1 MLTVVRRYV
10 DATERVPVGYARGMT
25 GTRVP
30 RRYDSSRRQEQAR
43 RTRRR
48 ILDAAA
54 ELFVSQGYAGTT
66 IAETATAAGV
76 APQTVYAVFG
86 TKRAI
91 LKELV
96 DVRIAGDDE
105 PVAVM
110 DRPFVQ
116 RIEDEPDGRRKLEIF
131 AAHLRE
137 VHERTVDV
145 LVALRAAADSDPE
158 VAELWKTLTDQ
169 RLFGQTPLRPA
180 PVRHRCAARRPRRTG
195 GRGRHLDP
203 DGPRALPL
211 PGPRPRLVRRHLAAL
226 VRRPPRPHAAPHLT
240 PPTLRGK
247 GLTCAQI
254 RRSVTLMN

>member
-10 DATERVPVGYARGMT
+10 EDTERVPVGYARGMT

-54 ELFVSQGYAGTT
+54 ELFVRQGYAGTT

-76 APQTVYAVFG
+76 APQTVYAAFG

-116 RIEDEPDGRRKLEIF
+116 WIEDEPDGRRKLGIF

-169 RLFGQTPLRPA
+169 RLFGQTRFAQHLSDTGVLRDDLDVPA
-180 PVRHRCAARRPRRTG
+180 AADVISTLMDHELYRS
-195 GRGRHLDP
+195 
-203 DGPRALPL
+203 
-211 PGPRPRLVRRHLAAL
+211 LVRDRGWSGDTWQHWYADLLARTL
-226 VRRPPRPHAAPHLT
+226 LHA
-240 PPTLRGK
+240 
-247 GLTCAQI
+247 
-254 RRSVTLMN
+254 